1 MKNRQT
7 FSKQAQLVSKERE
20 NNLRASQA
28 LFSATTQ
35 TFLLELIAMENK
47 NKQRVIDEIESP
59 EERYR
64 LRQEAWKEIH
74 DLQLKK
80 EEEFAEQ
87 IKEMKKMKEDLTSDP
102 EEAPLLTLSSI
113 VSDDQPV
120 IIDGV
125 VDEPKK
131 SEEE

>member
-1 MKNRQT
+1 
-7 FSKQAQLVSKERE
+7 
-20 NNLRASQA
+20 
-28 LFSATTQ
+28 
-35 TFLLELIAMENK
+35 MENE

-74 DLQLKK
+74 DLWLKK